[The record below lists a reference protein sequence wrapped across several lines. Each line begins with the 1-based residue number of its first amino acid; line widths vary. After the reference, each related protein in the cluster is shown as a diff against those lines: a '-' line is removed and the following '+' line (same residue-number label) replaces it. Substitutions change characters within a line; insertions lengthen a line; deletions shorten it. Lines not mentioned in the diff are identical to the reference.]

1 LILERKEENMQNIL
15 KEQAGRLWGNERA
28 KELALILQQLAYSIA
43 AVANYETPLEAEPAF
58 FKTE

>member
-1 LILERKEENMQNIL
+1 MILERKEENMQNIL

>member
-1 LILERKEENMQNIL
+1 MTWERKEENLRNIL
-15 KEQAGRLWGNERA
+15 HEQAIRLWGNERA
-28 KELALILQQLAYSIA
+28 QELTVILQQLAFSIA